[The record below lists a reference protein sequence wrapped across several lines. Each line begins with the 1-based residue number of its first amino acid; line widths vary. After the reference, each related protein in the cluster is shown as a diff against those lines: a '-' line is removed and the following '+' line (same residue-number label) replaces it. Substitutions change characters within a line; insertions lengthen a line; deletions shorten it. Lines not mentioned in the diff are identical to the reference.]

1 MKFTFKWLKEYL
13 DFDSSPEDLCE
24 KLTSLGLE
32 VEVLKNPKKF
42 LSNFIISKIKSFKK
56 H

>member
-13 DFDSSPEDLCE
+13 NFDSSPEDLCE

-32 VEVLKNPKKF
+32 VEVLKNPKKV
-42 LSNFIISKIKSFKK
+42 FIQFYYFKN
-56 H
+56 